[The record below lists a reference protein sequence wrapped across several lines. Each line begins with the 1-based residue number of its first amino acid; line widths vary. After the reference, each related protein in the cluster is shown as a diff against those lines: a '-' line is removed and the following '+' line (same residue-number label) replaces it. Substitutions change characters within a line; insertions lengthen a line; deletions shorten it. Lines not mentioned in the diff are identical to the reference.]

1 MNQVQQFFEYIFN
14 AVKVFI
20 IVQPWE
26 TGIRVRNG
34 NRVKKL
40 EKGIY
45 FRIPY
50 FDSVFVQESRLR
62 VVDMPIQTLT
72 SKDLKTITINS
83 SFGYSITDVEKLYD
97 TLYHPESTLQ
107 SIAMSEVAGFIFG
120 KNLEEVTPQSLEE
133 QVLKRLNEED
143 YGISFD
149 YFKITNFAVVRTYR
163 LIQDGHYGYEGL
175 SMNDKK

>member
-14 AVKVFI
+14 AVKIFI
-20 IVQPWE
+20 IVQPWQ
-26 TGIRVRNG
+26 TGIRVRSG
-34 NRVKKL
+34 NKIKKL

-72 SKDLKTITINS
+72 SKDLKTLTINS
-83 SFGYSITDVEKLYD
+83 SFGYSITDIEKLYQ
-97 TLYHPESTLQ
+97 TLYHPETTLQ
-107 SIAMSEVAGFIFG
+107 SIAMSEVAGFIFN
-120 KNLEEVTPQSLEE
+120 KNLDEVTPETLEH
-133 QVLKRLNEED
+133 QVLGRLNEESF
-143 YGISFD
+143 GIKFE

-163 LIQDGHYGYEGL
+163 LIQDGSWSAEGL
-175 SMNDKK
+175 SMSDKK

>member
-14 AVKVFI
+14 AVKIFVV
-20 IVQPWE
+20 VQPWE

-34 NRVKKL
+34 KQIKKL

-50 FDSVFVQESRLR
+50 FDSVYVQESRLR
-62 VVDMPIQTLT
+62 VVEMPIQTLT
-72 SKDLKTITINS
+72 SKDLKTVTINS

-107 SIAMSEVAGFIFG
+107 SIAMSEVASFIFG
-120 KNLEEVTPQSLEE
+120 KNLEDVTPQSLEE
-133 QVLKRLNEED
+133 YVLNKLNEED
-143 YGISFD
+143 YGISFE
-149 YFKITNFAVVRTYR
+149 YFRITNFAVVRTYR
-163 LIQDGHYGYEGL
+163 LIQDQSWVGESL
-175 SMNDKK
+175 NMSNKK